1 MLDFKQAPRFKLAPL
16 LQLEIK
22 NNYPTSTKPPPLPL
36 NLPQEKKTRFDIQYN
51 VQYMPYTVLLM
62 NVTFIIVKNYC
73 SLKLYGF
80 AFDFL
85 DRCIHVS
92 M

>member
-36 NLPQEKKTRFDIQYN
+36 NLPQEKNEVRYS
-51 VQYMPYTVLLM
+51 VQCTIHAIYSTFNECDFHNSKKLL
-62 NVTFIIVKNYC
+62 F
-73 SLKLYGF
+73 LKVVRVCF
-80 AFDFL
+80 
-85 DRCIHVS
+85 
-92 M
+92 